1 MNDREI
7 MEAAIRGM
15 GDTTKPVEDSRPFWL
30 RLILSIRAKVSG
42 TPTKPKVEITG
53 GAEF

>member
-7 MEAAIRGM
+7 MESAIRHM
-15 GDTTKPVEDSRPFWL
+15 GDTAQPEDKRPFWL
-30 RLILSIRAKVSG
+30 RLLLSIRAKVAG

-53 GAEF
+53 HADF